1 MAGQAVRQRKAPVQ
15 DRAKATCARIC
26 TTTLKLL
33 VTEGEA
39 ALNTNRIAREAGISI
54 GTLYQYFPSKEAILT
69 RLVHDHRRAMLEA
82 LRASDATLPDTLPEA
97 MLALLSGFGTAYLAG
112 PETAQ
117 HLDAVERHLPPDEAI
132 AAMQRE
138 IAAIPVACLSE
149 HMVRDPERVAADLME
164 IARALA
170 IVAGQSGDCDTGTLS
185 TRLDPVLRAYL
196 DALTG

>member
-1 MAGQAVRQRKAPVQ
+1 MAEQAVRQRKTPVQ
-15 DRAKATCARIC
+15 GRAKATCARIC
-26 TTTLKLL
+26 ATTLKLL

-54 GTLYQYFPSKEAILT
+54 GTLYQYHPSKEAILT
-69 RLVHDHRRAMLEA
+69 RLVHDHLRAMLDA
-82 LRASDATLPDTLPEA
+82 LRAADATLPDTLPEA
-97 MLALLSGFGTAYLAG
+97 MLALLRAFGTAYLTD
-112 PETAQ
+112 PEIAQ
-117 HLDAVERHLPPDEAI
+117 HLDAVERHLPPDDAI

-149 HMVRDPERVAADLME
+149 HMVRDPERVAADLMG

-170 IVAGQSGDCDTGTLS
+170 IAAGQSGDRDMDALS
-185 TRLDPVLRAYL
+185 TRLAPLLRAYL